1 MGLDYRTFVAD
12 DGGLGTTAYPGDE
25 DGEASAISE
34 SETESPRVRSENEDC
49 DGAHSESDDELRSDA
64 EADELAKKL
73 AVEVSHCTS
82 SQI

>member
-12 DGGLGTTAYPGDE
+12 DGELGTIAYPGDE
-25 DGEASAISE
+25 EGKASAISE
-34 SETESPRVRSENEDC
+34 SETENPQVRSENEDC